1 MDNNN
6 ILDDELEEE
15 DNVLEDEQE
24 ETEPKSQSALL
35 SVVRQVR
42 EGVWAVSDQFNQ
54 VSSQFNNIVE
64 TGKAHTSS
72 TIQILREEDNYP
84 QRYGAIAAGGLLGY
98 VIAIRR
104 GWFRRIIY
112 TGTGATAVAAICYPE
127 EAKEY
132 SSEGF
137 KQAKRY
143 IVIAYHFL
151 NGVMRD
157 YIGVQLPSLPGPL
170 SSADTSVP
178 TSASLMPPP
187 ATAPSHI
194 SAGPIPLPP
203 IDLPTSVSASQKT
216 QGSASSGKAS
226 KKNQQD
232 TKPEPQPTSYSLPDP
247 GHPVV
252 FVLFLPV

>member
-1 MDNNN
+1 MYHKMVVKRIIVPVSSSVLLAATVVASSDSKDKQEKKNL
-6 ILDDELEEE
+6 IRARDLSIYSKPAQQT
-15 DNVLEDEQE
+15 NVQE

-151 NGVMRD
+151 NG
-157 YIGVQLPSLPGPL
+157 
-170 SSADTSVP
+170 
-178 TSASLMPPP
+178 
-187 ATAPSHI
+187 
-194 SAGPIPLPP
+194 
-203 IDLPTSVSASQKT
+203 ASQKT

-252 FVLFLPV
+252 DHNDDLTSFYSRRA